1 MLNTPGSN
9 RTIKD
14 KRNFFVIKEQSA
26 EEDTDDA
33 NHIRIGK
40 ISNSDR
46 GHEIKGNAKKKTENE
61 SDWIKLP
68 LLCRTPD
75 NGPSGDDF

>member
-26 EEDTDDA
+26 EEA

-68 LLCRTPD
+68 LLCRTKD
-75 NGPSGDDF
+75 NDPSSDDF

>member
-1 MLNTPGSN
+1 MLNTPDSN

-46 GHEIKGNAKKKTENE
+46 GHEIKGCMVEEEKREK
-61 SDWIKLP
+61 SR
-68 LLCRTPD
+68 C
-75 NGPSGDDF
+75 